1 MKYGYMRTS
10 KTTQELALQRDTLE
24 KYGVSEIYEEQVSGV
39 KNRPQLEKLLS
50 KLQKGDTLVVWKLD
64 RLGRTA
70 KELVNLVDAFDKR
83 GIHFVSLTENID
95 TVSPTGKF
103 LVTILCAMAAMERDV
118 LIMRTKAGLEA
129 AKKRGRVGGRK
140 AHACFERTV
149 HMTFDDIE
157 DAVQE
162 SWLNHIREFNFT
174 KIEREQHTAQKDNTL
189 KIELVKVEEEIS
201 GLMAKLAAA
210 NDTLFKYINERIEE
224 LDTKRQE
231 LERKLGKNK
240 ENELTEISSEL
251 VIRALTEWDNFEFEE
266 KKLLAQSFIE
276 KVVIYNGDMEI
287 VYK

>member
-10 KTTQELALQRDTLE
+10 KTTQELALQRDALE

-129 AKKRGRVGGRK
+129 AKKRGRVGGRPK
-140 AHACFERTV
+140 VPKDKVKEAITLYRSNEYSIAEICQK
-149 HMTFDDIE
+149 
-157 DAVQE
+157 VQI
-162 SWLNHIREFNFT
+162 SRATLYRI
-174 KIEREQHTAQKDNTL
+174 ITAYKEKYEKNT
-189 KIELVKVEEEIS
+189 
-201 GLMAKLAAA
+201 A
-210 NDTLFKYINERIEE
+210 T
-224 LDTKRQE
+224 TQ
-231 LERKLGKNK
+231 
-240 ENELTEISSEL
+240 
-251 VIRALTEWDNFEFEE
+251 
-266 KKLLAQSFIE
+266 
-276 KVVIYNGDMEI
+276 
-287 VYK
+287 

>member
-10 KTTQELALQRDTLE
+10 KTTQELALQRDALE

-39 KNRPQLEKLLS
+39 KNRPQLEKLLN

-129 AKKRGRVGGRK
+129 AKKRGRVGGRPK
-140 AHACFERTV
+140 VPKDKVKEAITLYRSNEYSIAEICQK
-149 HMTFDDIE
+149 
-157 DAVQE
+157 VQI
-162 SWLNHIREFNFT
+162 SRATLYRI
-174 KIEREQHTAQKDNTL
+174 ITAYKEKYEKNT
-189 KIELVKVEEEIS
+189 
-201 GLMAKLAAA
+201 A
-210 NDTLFKYINERIEE
+210 T
-224 LDTKRQE
+224 TQ
-231 LERKLGKNK
+231 
-240 ENELTEISSEL
+240 
-251 VIRALTEWDNFEFEE
+251 
-266 KKLLAQSFIE
+266 
-276 KVVIYNGDMEI
+276 
-287 VYK
+287 

>member
-10 KTTQELALQRDTLE
+10 KTTQELALQRDALE

-103 LVTILCAMAAMERDV
+103 LETILCAMAAMERDV

-129 AKKRGRVGGRK
+129 AKKHGRVGGRPK
-140 AHACFERTV
+140 VPKDKVKEAITLYRSNEYSIAEICQK
-149 HMTFDDIE
+149 
-157 DAVQE
+157 VQI
-162 SWLNHIREFNFT
+162 SRATLYRI
-174 KIEREQHTAQKDNTL
+174 ITAYKEKYEKNT
-189 KIELVKVEEEIS
+189 
-201 GLMAKLAAA
+201 A
-210 NDTLFKYINERIEE
+210 T
-224 LDTKRQE
+224 TQ
-231 LERKLGKNK
+231 
-240 ENELTEISSEL
+240 
-251 VIRALTEWDNFEFEE
+251 
-266 KKLLAQSFIE
+266 
-276 KVVIYNGDMEI
+276 
-287 VYK
+287 

>member
-10 KTTQELALQRDTLE
+10 KTTQELALQRDALE

-39 KNRPQLEKLLS
+39 KNRPQLEKLLN

-129 AKKRGRVGGRK
+129 AKKRGRVGGRPK
-140 AHACFERTV
+140 VPKDKVKEAITLYRSNEYSIAEICQK
-149 HMTFDDIE
+149 
-157 DAVQE
+157 VQI
-162 SWLNHIREFNFT
+162 SRATLYRI
-174 KIEREQHTAQKDNTL
+174 ITA
-189 KIELVKVEEEIS
+189 
-201 GLMAKLAAA
+201 
-210 NDTLFKYINERIEE
+210 
-224 LDTKRQE
+224 
-231 LERKLGKNK
+231 
-240 ENELTEISSEL
+240 
-251 VIRALTEWDNFEFEE
+251 
-266 KKLLAQSFIE
+266 
-276 KVVIYNGDMEI
+276 
-287 VYK
+287 

>member
-129 AKKRGRVGGRK
+129 AKKRGRVGGRPK
-140 AHACFERTV
+140 VPKDKVKEAITLYKSNDYSIAEICQK
-149 HMTFDDIE
+149 
-157 DAVQE
+157 VQI
-162 SWLNHIREFNFT
+162 SRATLYRI
-174 KIEREQHTAQKDNTL
+174 ITAYK
-189 KIELVKVEEEIS
+189 E
-201 GLMAKLAAA
+201 
-210 NDTLFKYINERIEE
+210 KYE
-224 LDTKRQE
+224 
-231 LERKLGKNK
+231 KNIA
-240 ENELTEISSEL
+240 T
-251 VIRALTEWDNFEFEE
+251 T
-266 KKLLAQSFIE
+266 Q
-276 KVVIYNGDMEI
+276 
-287 VYK
+287 

>member
-10 KTTQELALQRDTLE
+10 KTTQELALQRDALE

-39 KNRPQLEKLLS
+39 KNRPQLEKLLN

-129 AKKRGRVGGRK
+129 AKKRGRVGGRPK
-140 AHACFERTV
+140 VPKDKVKEAITLYKSNEYSIAEICQK
-149 HMTFDDIE
+149 
-157 DAVQE
+157 VQI
-162 SWLNHIREFNFT
+162 SRATLYRI
-174 KIEREQHTAQKDNTL
+174 ITAYKEKYEKNT
-189 KIELVKVEEEIS
+189 
-201 GLMAKLAAA
+201 A
-210 NDTLFKYINERIEE
+210 T
-224 LDTKRQE
+224 TQ
-231 LERKLGKNK
+231 
-240 ENELTEISSEL
+240 
-251 VIRALTEWDNFEFEE
+251 
-266 KKLLAQSFIE
+266 
-276 KVVIYNGDMEI
+276 
-287 VYK
+287 

>member
-10 KTTQELALQRDTLE
+10 KTTQELALQRDALE

-129 AKKRGRVGGRK
+129 AKKHGRVGGRPK
-140 AHACFERTV
+140 VPKDKVKEAITLYRSNEYSIAEICQK
-149 HMTFDDIE
+149 
-157 DAVQE
+157 VQI
-162 SWLNHIREFNFT
+162 SRATLYRI
-174 KIEREQHTAQKDNTL
+174 ITAYKEKYEKNT
-189 KIELVKVEEEIS
+189 
-201 GLMAKLAAA
+201 A
-210 NDTLFKYINERIEE
+210 T
-224 LDTKRQE
+224 TQ
-231 LERKLGKNK
+231 
-240 ENELTEISSEL
+240 
-251 VIRALTEWDNFEFEE
+251 
-266 KKLLAQSFIE
+266 
-276 KVVIYNGDMEI
+276 
-287 VYK
+287 